1 MAATQSACTGR
12 ARVGLKAGGTRARA
26 ERTGNM
32 KPMVVTLDVSQL
44 EMSVLKFFNSWKRKP
59 MSVMA
64 ETSQLAME
72 PYVAMAAVGLVLYAW
87 TAVSRK
93 ALVVKVATCGGSEGL
108 WFDPSLYN
116 PR

>member
-1 MAATQSACTGR
+1 
-12 ARVGLKAGGTRARA
+12 
-26 ERTGNM
+26 
-32 KPMVVTLDVSQL
+32 
-44 EMSVLKFFNSWKRKP
+44 

-72 PYVAMAAVGLVLYAW
+72 PYVAMAAVGLVLYNW

-108 WFDPSLYN
+108 RFDPSLYN
-116 PR
+116 PH